1 MASIVKVVA
10 TLDFQSDI
18 LGKDAGIIVKDL
30 IKEITPA
37 VKKAVADYISTEKSK

>member
-18 LGKDAGIIVKDL
+18 LGKDAGAIVKEI
-30 IKEITPA
+30 IKDIQPA
-37 VKKAVADYISTEKSK
+37 IRKAVADFITEEKK